1 MAGNQKTGW
10 IIQIRIMEKSRDYYM
25 QACNDFI
32 PVYTNRKY
40 EVITN
45 IGDAM
50 RKGKGIQ
57 VI

>member
-1 MAGNQKTGW
+1 
-10 IIQIRIMEKSRDYYM
+10 MEKSRDYYM
-25 QACNDFI
+25 QACNDFM

-45 IGDAM
+45 IGDALG
-50 RKGKGIQ
+50 KGKDSQ